1 MNYCA
6 HDQNVAFVE
15 IIQTWWKP
23 ASGCSENEEMTEPQ
37 KDEKKRKKTYHFH
50 DEWEVDFFYHCE
62 RSLCV
67 SHLRG
72 DCGNSKAAQCG
83 ETFQRVTQ
91 ATMLTTHRAAH
102 YEQKKPVS

>member
-1 MNYCA
+1 MNYCV

-23 ASGCSENEEMTEPQ
+23 ASGRGENEEMTEPQ

-50 DEWEVDFFYHCE
+50 DEWEVEFFFYHCE

-67 SHLRG
+67 HNVERHVNVSHKLP
-72 DCGNSKAAQCG
+72 C
-83 ETFQRVTQ
+83 
-91 ATMLTTHRAAH
+91 
-102 YEQKKPVS
+102 